1 MHKLPVAV
9 VISALLVG
17 CAGPSH
23 HRSYSP
29 PAQAQAQT
37 QTQTKR
43 WIDVLNDG
51 IGELNAQMERQNAAA
66 AQRYQEQRAY
76 SQRQELIDS
85 INRANKREAPRYNC
99 FRSGPYV
106 NCNPY

>member
-1 MHKLPVAV
+1 MHKLTVA
-9 VISALLVG
+9 IAITALLVG

-23 HRSYSP
+23 YRSSSP
-29 PAQAQAQT
+29 PAQAQT

-43 WIDVLNDG
+43 WIDVLNDS
-51 IGELNAQMERQNAAA
+51 IWELNAQMERQNAAA
-66 AQRYQEQRAY
+66 EQRYQEQRAY
-76 SQRQELIDS
+76 LQRQELINS

-99 FRSGPYV
+99 FRSGPNV